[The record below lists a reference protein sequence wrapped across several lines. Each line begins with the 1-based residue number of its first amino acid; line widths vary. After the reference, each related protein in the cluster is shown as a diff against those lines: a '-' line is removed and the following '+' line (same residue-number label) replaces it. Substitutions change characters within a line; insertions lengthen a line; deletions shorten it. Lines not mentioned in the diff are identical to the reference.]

1 MFTES
6 CMGDEMGQKR
16 GKWRY
21 LEKRIQ
27 ILFGIMVPAFILFA
41 FLPQRI
47 QKILVI
53 PLLAGMLLGV
63 HFWII
68 RPYRMIASQV
78 QRFSDGYISLG
89 DLNDMD
95 VAISPEVERMVRH
108 IHKLVESTRTLDLS
122 KRQAQYRALQNQ
134 INPHF
139 LYNTLEGIR
148 AEALIAGVDS
158 IAEMT
163 EALATYFR
171 YTISQ
176 VNNLVT
182 LEEELANV
190 ENYYYIQ
197 QFRFGS
203 KLDLRIRYDCEDE
216 EEALMCQLPKLTL
229 QPIVENSIYHGLE
242 RKIGTGHLDIKVTV
256 TDSHL
261 IIMISDDGVGIEKGQ
276 VKVMN
281 EQLRALRLEE
291 ENNGETGKKGGIAV
305 KNVNNRIKLLFGEE
319 YGIYI
324 YSQPDV
330 GTDVE
335 ITLPV
340 VRN

>member
-1 MFTES
+1 
-6 CMGDEMGQKR
+6 MGRSDFFDFSYQSVVYPVPSG
-16 GKWRY
+16 
-21 LEKRIQ
+21 LEDGENEVVYFVFRSA
-27 ILFGIMVPAFILFA
+27 LCYPALCRLSADLPAFKSEQPDKGGFC
-41 FLPQRI
+41 QRG
-47 QKILVI
+47 Q
-53 PLLAGMLLGV
+53 
-63 HFWII
+63 
-68 RPYRMIASQV
+68 
-78 QRFSDGYISLG
+78 
-89 DLNDMD
+89 
-95 VAISPEVERMVRH
+95 
-108 IHKLVESTRTLDLS
+108 LDKSELITVS
-122 KRQAQYRALQNQ
+122 KKKSEYLALQNQ

-276 VKVMN
+276 VKIMN